1 MMIERI
7 KGFLENIREYGVLGA
22 IKYSI
27 NEKVRKV
34 KEFLGFTELEYT
46 FSNNNIN
53 EIIDYVEEKEE
64 HEEKETE
71 RERELIRFRFRMNP
85 IA

>member
-1 MMIERI
+1 MLERI
-7 KGFLENIREYGVLGA
+7 RGFLQNVREFGLLEAVKISIRSKIEGIKSVLG
-22 IKYSI
+22 YSD
-27 NEKVRKV
+27 
-34 KEFLGFTELEYT
+34 LEYA

-85 IA
+85 V